1 MCFALNVFASN
12 CSTSNFR
19 SVRIRQAVNNLSI
32 RTDCGL
38 CRERF
43 TPATG
48 LHPVLSTNY
57 RPVCPICASGALD
70 VTTSAEQEKNAADLA
85 RFEMLYRAPVLTV
98 CA

>member
-1 MCFALNVFASN
+1 MCFALNTFFSN
-12 CSTSNFR
+12 CSNSNFTA
-19 SVRIRQAVNNLSI
+19 VRIRQAVNNLAI

-38 CRERF
+38 CRKRF

-57 RPVCPICASGALD
+57 RPVCPVCADGALD
-70 VTTSAEQEKNAADLA
+70 VTTPAEHEKNAADLVH
-85 RFEMLYRAPVLTV
+85 FEGLYRAPVYAK